1 MSVKTPSE
9 VKLYEATIVFSQLDQ
24 AHLLMFHSDKR
35 FNTPGYETMGEL
47 SFSMES
53 KSKLNG
59 KNCRLFVL
67 TNKSKFE
74 VYPDWTVNPLKT
86 SNCNE

>member
-9 VKLYEATIVFSQLDQ
+9 VKLYEATIVFSKLDQ
-24 AHLLMFHSDKR
+24 AYLLMFHSDKR
-35 FNTPGYETMGEL
+35 FNTPGYEPVGEL

-53 KSKLNG
+53 KSAMNG
-59 KNCRLFVL
+59 KQCRLFVL
-67 TNKSKFE
+67 TNGSEFE

-86 SNCNE
+86 TSN